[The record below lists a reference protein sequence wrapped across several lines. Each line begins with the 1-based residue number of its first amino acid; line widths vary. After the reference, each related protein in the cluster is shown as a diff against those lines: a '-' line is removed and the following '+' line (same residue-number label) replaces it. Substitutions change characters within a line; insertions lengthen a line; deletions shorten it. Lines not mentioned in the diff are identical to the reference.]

1 MKNTGI
7 TRPLDPLG
15 RVTLPIELRR
25 MQNIT
30 EGDLLEV
37 YVDGDSIILKPVKDK
52 CVICGSTEDLIK
64 VDGIAICRTHAEKL
78 LSRLS

>member
-7 TRPLDPLG
+7 TRPLDHLG
-15 RVTLPIELRR
+15 RIILPIELRR

-30 EGDLLEV
+30 EGDLLGV
-37 YVDGDSIILKPVKDK
+37 YVEDDAIILKPVKDK
-52 CVICGSTEDLIK
+52 CVICGSAEDLIK
-64 VDGIAICRTHAEKL
+64 VDGVAICRTHAEKL